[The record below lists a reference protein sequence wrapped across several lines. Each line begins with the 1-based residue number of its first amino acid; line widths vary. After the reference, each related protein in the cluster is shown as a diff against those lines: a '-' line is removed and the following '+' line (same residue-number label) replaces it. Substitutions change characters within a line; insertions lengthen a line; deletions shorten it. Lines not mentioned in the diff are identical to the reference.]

1 MLPEAY
7 KIANFLA
14 FIRSMGK
21 YNAERENIKQLIDTQ
36 TTNPNILWVLLC
48 KIKLQFL

>member
-14 FIRSMGK
+14 FIRSTGK
-21 YNAERENIKQLIDTQ
+21 YNADRENIKQLIDTQ
-36 TTNPNILWVLLC
+36 TTNPNIL
-48 KIKLQFL
+48 